1 MIEEISFKNI
11 LSFKNEVTLSFEALP
26 DDNLENAHVKVMPN
40 GTRLLRLGIIY
51 GSNAS
56 GKSNVLKAIEAL
68 HNFWFAEP
76 QNMDSMTMTKPFLLD
91 STSSKEPSVFNM
103 KFWVDGVRYW
113 YQLTMTRNRVQYEK
127 LSYYKTVQPIMVF
140 ERQLEEEQSVVRYNP
155 NVQKISSDEQKALL
169 LHCLPNMSFMAA
181 RGRVNMKMKK
191 VDSVRLWMRQFMP
204 VIAPERNL
212 SDYSRGMLEENVD
225 FRSYILDFLGHA
237 DFNITNMR
245 VKKDVIGFEHTVSN
259 DNGAERYELD
269 VEDQSAGTNRV
280 LGVEA
285 AVFDAIQ
292 KNTLL
297 MIDEME
303 ASLHPELM
311 EFVIQQFLRA
321 NSNSQFLLTTH
332 YDGLLRQIDDLI
344 RKDNVWFVEKDK
356 SGVSDLYPLTDFKGL
371 SRMSPNSIC
380 NAYRHGQFGAHPNI

>member
-181 RGRVNMKMKK
+181 RGRVNMKMKH
-191 VDSVRLWMRQFMP
+191 VDNVRLWMRQFMP

-212 SDYSRGMLEENVD
+212 SDYSRDMLEENVD

-245 VKKDVIGFEHTVSN
+245 VKKNVIGFEHTVSN
-259 DNGAERYELD
+259 DNGAEHYELGM
-269 VEDQSAGTNRV
+269 EDQSAGTNRV

-303 ASLHPELM
+303 ASLQPELM

-321 NSNSQFLLTTH
+321 DSNSQ
-332 YDGLLRQIDDLI
+332 
-344 RKDNVWFVEKDK
+344 
-356 SGVSDLYPLTDFKGL
+356 
-371 SRMSPNSIC
+371 
-380 NAYRHGQFGAHPNI
+380 